1 MLDSQRDQYVAG
13 SEYMS
18 DDAQTF
24 SYVDVV
30 AAIRRQ
36 SAMFLA
42 LAAVGFI
49 CGAAFLLVFKP
60 KFQSTATLLIDTRK
74 YPETPQANI
83 AARVTY
89 DSSAAIDT
97 QVEILKSQTL
107 AKAVVDK
114 NKLWDEPEFISSG
127 GGPRSILNGFLK
139 PASSQP
145 EISPEEA
152 RNRATG
158 YLLRHLTVKR
168 VSDTFTIDVTFE
180 TAYADLSA
188 RVANEAA
195 QAFIDWQRNLHRAA
209 IMSAGEWLEERIKD
223 LKEKSSSG
231 QRSVAEY
238 QASNNIFDMGGAGPL
253 EERRLTELSGQ
264 LSTAHDQAKDAQ
276 SKLEQLSRLNATG
289 HDPSTDL
296 EVLSAIED
304 VSSDPSI
311 VALRQQYFEYTT
323 KYGQLSKLLPAN
335 HEALVAL
342 RNQIQGVQTTLLG
355 ELSRV
360 RLMVKKNKDDAE
372 AKVKSLQAEI
382 STTMN
387 ESRAA
392 AAAQVALKQLEL
404 SAQTYQN
411 LYDSFMHRYAEA
423 LEAERSPAAEAT
435 IISPAEAPTTRNY
448 KKSFMIAAIFPAL
461 ALLLG
466 GGIAFLR
473 ESISRPFW
481 TTREVESKLRLPC
494 ADVIPR
500 IRPRLLRR
508 AQKAF
513 RAKGSVSR
521 RDGEKRI
528 GLRIANPVGCYA
540 LEEPLSR
547 FAEGIRSIKL
557 ALKINGFEASRRA
570 IGIISALP
578 NEGKSSVALALAAA
592 AAKGGCKT
600 ILMDCD
606 LRNPA
611 MTNSW
616 LRGEKKL
623 GLIDVLSK
631 RATIDEVIL
640 TDEDTKLRFIPS
652 GLSSGHKHAGDLMAS
667 DELRAIT
674 ESLKNDYDLVIVDL
688 PPMSP
693 VIDVAI
699 SQSFIDGY
707 ILVIEWGKTRVNSV
721 DFILKK
727 MPRVYENVFTAVLN
741 KVDVSRLKKFGFYM
755 SDYYDNKHIGRY
767 LRS

>member
-1 MLDSQRDQYVAG
+1 MLDSQRDQYTAG
-13 SEYMS
+13 AEYRS
-18 DDAQTF
+18 DDVQTL
-24 SYVDVV
+24 SYADVV

-36 SAMFLA
+36 SAMFVFLA
-42 LAAVGFI
+42 VVGLIF
-49 CGAAFLLVFKP
+49 GAAFLLVFKP

-107 AKAVVDK
+107 AKAVVEK
-114 NKLWDEPEFISSG
+114 NGLWEEPEFTATG
-127 GGPRSILNGFLK
+127 GGPRSIINDYFK
-139 PASSQP
+139 PANSRSNL
-145 EISPEEA
+145 SPDEA
-152 RNRATG
+152 RGRATA

-168 VSDTFTIDVTFE
+168 VADSFTIDVTFE
-180 TAYADLSA
+180 SPYADLSA

-195 QAFIDWQRNLHRAA
+195 QAFIDWQRNLHRSA
-209 IMSAGEWLEERIKD
+209 ITSAGEWLEERIKD
-223 LKEKSSSG
+223 LKEKSTSG

-253 EERRLTELSGQ
+253 EEKRLAELSGQ
-264 LSTAHDQAKDAQ
+264 LATARDQAKDAQ
-276 SKLEQLSRLNATG
+276 SKLEQLSKLNADG
-289 HDPSTDL
+289 RNPSTDL
-296 EVLSAIED
+296 EVLSAIEA

-335 HEALVAL
+335 HEALIAL
-342 RNQIQGVQTTLLG
+342 RAQMQGVQTTLLG

-360 RLMVKKNKDDAE
+360 RLIVKKNKDDAE
-372 AKVKSLQAEI
+372 AKVKSLQLEI

-404 SAQTYQN
+404 NAQTYQN

-423 LEAERSPAAEAT
+423 LEAERAPAAEAS
-435 IISPAEAPTTRNY
+435 IISPADAPTTRNY
-448 KKSFMIAAIFPAL
+448 KKSLMIAMVFPAL

-473 ESISRPFW
+473 ETISRPFW

-500 IRPRLLRR
+500 VRLRLLRR

-513 RAKGSVSR
+513 RAKR

-547 FAEGIRSIKL
+547 FAEGVRSIKL
-557 ALKINGFEASRRA
+557 ALKLNGFEASRRA

-600 ILMDCD
+600 ILVDCD

-611 MTNSW
+611 LTNSW

-623 GLIDVLSK
+623 GLVDVLGK
-631 RATIDEVIL
+631 RAAIEDVIL
-640 TDEDTKLRFIPS
+640 TDEDTQLRFIPS
-652 GLSSGHKHAGDLMAS
+652 GLSGGHKHAGDLMAS

-674 ESLKNDYDLVIVDL
+674 ESLKNEYDLVIVDL

-707 ILVIEWGKTRVNSV
+707 ILVIEWGKTKVSSV
-721 DFILKK
+721 DFILRK
-727 MPRVYENVFTAVLN
+727 MPRVYENIFTAVLN
-741 KVDVSRLKKFGFYM
+741 KVDVSQLKKFGFYM
-755 SDYYDNKHIGRY
+755 SDYYDNKHISRY
-767 LRS
+767 LKS

>member
-1 MLDSQRDQYVAG
+1 MLDSQRDRYAAGGEYV
-13 SEYMS
+13 S
-18 DDAQTF
+18 DEVQTL

-36 SAMFLA
+36 SAMFLF
-42 LAAVGFI
+42 LAVVGLI
-49 CGAAFLLVFKP
+49 CGATFLLVFKP
-60 KFQSTATLLIDTRK
+60 KFQSTATILIDTRK

-107 AKAVVDK
+107 ARAVVEK
-114 NKLWDEPEFISSG
+114 NRLWEDPEFIAAP
-127 GGPRSILNGFLK
+127 GGPRSIISSLFKSTNPPSNLN
-139 PASSQP
+139 PVD
-145 EISPEEA
+145 A
-152 RNRATG
+152 RNRATY
-158 YLLRHLTVKR
+158 YLFQHLTVKR
-168 VSDTFTIDVTFE
+168 VSDTFTLDVTFE
-180 TAYADLSA
+180 SPDADSSA
-188 RVANEAA
+188 RVANEVAE
-195 QAFIDWQRNLHRAA
+195 AFIDWQRNLHRTA
-209 IMSAGEWLEERIKD
+209 IASAGEWLEERIKD
-223 LKEKSSSG
+223 LKEKSTSG
-231 QRSVAEY
+231 QRSVAEF
-238 QASNNIFDMGGAGPL
+238 QADNNIFDMGSAGPA
-253 EERRLTELSGQ
+253 EERRLTDLSNQ
-264 LSTAHDQAKDAQ
+264 LAAARDQAKNAQ
-276 SKLEQLSRLNATG
+276 SKLEQLNQLNATG
-289 HDPSTDL
+289 HNPATDL

-323 KYGQLSKLLPAN
+323 KYGQLGKLLPAN

-342 RNQIQGVQTTLLG
+342 RAQIQGVQTTLLG

-360 RLMVKKNKDDAE
+360 RLKVKKNKDDAE
-372 AKVKSLQAEI
+372 EKIKSLQSEI

-387 ESRAA
+387 DSRAA
-392 AAAQVALKQLEL
+392 AAAQVGLRQLQL

-435 IISPAEAPTTRNY
+435 IISAAEAPAARNY
-448 KKSFMIAAIFPAL
+448 KKSLIIAAIFPGL
-461 ALLLG
+461 ALLFG
-466 GGIAFLR
+466 GGIALLR
-473 ESISRPFW
+473 ETISRPFW
-481 TTREVESKLRLPC
+481 TIREVESKLRLPC

-500 IRPRLLRR
+500 VGPRLLRR

-513 RAKGSVSR
+513 RARGDRLR
-521 RDGEKRI
+521 RDGEKRL
-528 GLRIANPVGCYA
+528 GLRVANPVGCYA

-557 ALKINGFEASRRA
+557 ALKISGFEASRRA

-592 AAKGGCKT
+592 AAKGGCRT
-600 ILMDCD
+600 ILVDCD

-623 GLIDVLSK
+623 GLVDVLSK
-631 RATIDEVIL
+631 RATIEDVIL
-640 TDEDTKLRFIPS
+640 TDEDTKLCFIPS
-652 GLSSGHKHAGDLMAS
+652 GLSSGHKHAGDLMAN
-667 DELRAIT
+667 DELRSIT
-674 ESLKNDYDLVIVDL
+674 ESLKNAYDLVIMDL

-699 SQSFIDGY
+699 SQSFVDGY

-727 MPRVYENVFTAVLN
+727 MPRVYENIFTAVLN
-741 KVDVSRLKKFGFYM
+741 KVDVGQLRKFGFYM
-755 SDYYDNKHIGRY
+755 QDYYHNKHTARY
-767 LRS
+767 LKS